1 MSRLIPL
8 IPPPDANATKVLV
21 LAHRIE
27 LINQAKTMVSKMNP
41 ELIVQ
46 TEQGSDHCDPFIADV
61 IVASVQGLN
70 SKDKYDNSKFRM
82 EKFNLD
88 DFKAIIVDEA
98 HHGVSKT
105 YMRVFE
111 HFGVLNDSFK
121 ISLDPIFGPVCF
133 RLGLIKLTGH
143 GYLCD
148 LRVAIVDT
156 DDLVDHDTFH
166 KVVIDSWRQFAQ
178 QKKRKST
185 LVFAHDISQTQ
196 ALCKDFIDKGVNA
209 RFITSKTDARTRAS
223 IVEDFKSGKLPVLV
237 NCVILTEG
245 ADLPRVDCILLAR
258 KTNSEPLFQQMLG
271 RGSRL
276 HEEKQDCLVIDFK
289 EL

>member
-1 MSRLIPL
+1 
-8 IPPPDANATKVLV
+8 
-21 LAHRIE
+21 
-27 LINQAKTMVSKMNP
+27 
-41 ELIVQ
+41 
-46 TEQGSDHCDPFIADV
+46 
-61 IVASVQGLN
+61 
-70 SKDKYDNSKFRM
+70 M

-111 HFGVLNDSFK
+111 HFGVLNDSFKVLLWGCTATPTRADK

-223 IVEDFKSGKLPVLV
+223 IIEDFKSGKLPVLV
-237 NCVILTEG
+237 NCG
-245 ADLPRVDCILLAR
+245 KC
-258 KTNSEPLFQQMLG
+258 EPQMK
-271 RGSRL
+271 
-276 HEEKQDCLVIDFK
+276 HVPMN
-289 EL
+289 